1 MERQIVHRESFFV
14 GGSYTSTGSDCF
26 MRGQMY
32 VEAWTPE
39 LLVYPLPI
47 VFIHGG
53 WQTAMNWMNTP
64 DGRPGWA
71 DWFVSR
77 GWRVYLVDL
86 PARGRSAW
94 QPALDGPQKTL
105 PASSIERN
113 FTATALHDDWPQ
125 SKLHTQWPGGANK
138 GRVGDS
144 AFDQYYA
151 SCVSGIDITPS
162 EPSAQAAGAA
172 LLDRIGPAI
181 LLGHS
186 QGGVLNWLIGDAR
199 PNLVKAIIA
208 VEPSG
213 PPYKDVVFGHRA
225 PRNQVRSSGLTTAPL
240 TYDPPVTTAS
250 PIDFAQR
257 QPGSEPTDL
266 AGYWQQKGTPR
277 RLVHLAKIPVMLVTA
292 EASYHNLYDHC
303 TVCYLVEAGVNTE
316 HVRLVDHGIRGNG
329 HMMMLEMNNLEIAS
343 LIETWMIVHIKGLI
357 PTTVQTAATVS
368 GPPL

>member
-1 MERQIVHRESFFV
+1 MKKQIVHRECFFV
-14 GGSYTSTGSDCF
+14 GGSYTGTGSNCF

-47 VFIHGG
+47 VFVHGAG
-53 WQTAMNWMNTP
+53 QTAMNWMNTP

-71 DWFVSR
+71 DWFVNR

-94 QPALDGPQKTL
+94 QPALDEPQKTFS
-105 PASSIERN
+105 ASNVERN
-113 FTATALHDDWPQ
+113 FTATAFYDDWPQ

-138 GRVGDS
+138 GRFGDPV
-144 AFDQYYA
+144 FDQYYA
-151 SCVSGIDITPS
+151 SCVSGIDVTAS
-162 EPSAQAAGAA
+162 EPLVQAAGAA

-186 QGGVLNWLIGDAR
+186 QGGLLTWLVGDAR

-213 PPYKDVVFGHRA
+213 PPYKDVVFGDRV
-225 PRNQVRSSGLTTAPL
+225 PKNKVRSSGLTTTPL
-240 TYDPPVTTAS
+240 TYDPPVTMAS
-250 PIDFAQR
+250 PVDFVQR
-257 QPGSEPTDL
+257 QPGFETTEL
-266 AGYWQQKGTPR
+266 AGSWQQNGTPR
-277 RLVHLAKIPVMLVTA
+277 RLTHLAKIPVMLVTA
-292 EASYHNLYDHC
+292 EASYHSVYDHC
-303 TVCYLVEAGVNTE
+303 TVHYLVEAGVNTE
-316 HVRLVDHGIRGNG
+316 HIRLADHGIRGNG

-343 LIETWMIVHIKGLI
+343 LIETWMIAHIEGLI
-357 PTTVQTAATVS
+357 PTTAQTAATKWGAS
-368 GPPL
+368 L